1 MFQKIVLKQ
10 LSLKKKAAEDIKSM
24 KNFTAFKMLRN
35 ENILGPEL
43 DDDNEGSDRSQED
56 LVVIDRSHNNLKGI
70 TSRQPPS

>member
-1 MFQKIVLKQ
+1 
-10 LSLKKKAAEDIKSM
+10 M

-43 DDDNEGSDRSQED
+43 DDDNEGPDRSQED